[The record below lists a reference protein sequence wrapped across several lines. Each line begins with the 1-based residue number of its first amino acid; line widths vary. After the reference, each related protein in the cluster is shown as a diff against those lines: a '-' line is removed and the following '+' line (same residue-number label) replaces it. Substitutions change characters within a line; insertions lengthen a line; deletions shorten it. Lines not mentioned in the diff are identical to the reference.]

1 MCLAL
6 VLVFVT
12 SKLPNNLLSPSQQRK
27 LFKAKKEFSRLWG
40 PEHVK
45 SAMMDLSLGEQDK
58 KGGGATWKV
67 LIDPRYIR
75 GIFLCFTSCCFV
87 VTLLRIYTREF

>member
-1 MCLAL
+1 VASFWNVH
-6 VLVFVT
+6 VLSFSIGIVM
-12 SKLPNNLLSPSQQRK
+12 SKLPDNVLSPLQQRK

-45 SAMMDLSLGEQDK
+45 SAMMDLSLGEQDN
-58 KGGGATWKV
+58 KGGGATWKA

-75 GIFLCFTSCCFV
+75 GIFVCFTSCWYV
-87 VTLLRIYTREF
+87 